1 MKDIEKKIISIKV
14 NNLYGFL
21 NHSIQ
26 LREDG
31 STIIYGPNGSG
42 KTTFLKIIYALFDKN
57 FENLFFYEFE
67 SIEIGYTNGDILKI
81 DKLEVNDSN
90 ELSRFAVRTALGLG
104 KDFPEE
110 IKKRNG
116 FSIKYN
122 FYIVTGDDLRE
133 VVSLYQY
140 EVLDFLKKGSW
151 ILDTFFRNEKLRRNH
166 EYENNTDD
174 EKAEKKLI
182 FTDILENYISPYDFY
197 FIDINRTINMD
208 VLKKDDKDLADLYKV
223 KSYANDLSN
232 IIKYAV
238 AKSEETT
245 ERSNKSFP
253 QRMIESFRSNNNKGI
268 NEEEIRSKYKRTQ
281 EDIDKIIKMGLLFRE
296 NNISLPSENV
306 NLSVN
311 ELTVLSI
318 YLSDLNKKIE
328 LYNDIVNKIEVFKD
342 IVGKKIRN
350 KTMHINMDKG
360 FYFRSKFTNP
370 EEDLRLDLLSSGEQH
385 QISLF
390 YQLIFLAKDSTF
402 FLIDEPEISLHV
414 DWQRGFLS
422 GLQKISK
429 IRNHRFLIATH
440 SPQIINGNLDLCEP
454 MDMGEDYEN
463 E

>member
-1 MKDIEKKIISIKV
+1 MKDEKNEIISIKV

-57 FENLFFYEFE
+57 FESLFAFEFE
-67 SIEIGYTNGDILKI
+67 SIEIGYADGDVLKI
-81 DKLEVNDSN
+81 DKLEVEGSN
-90 ELSRFAVRTALGLG
+90 ELSAMAARSELVRDL
-104 KDFPEE
+104 PENL
-110 IKKRNG
+110 KKRNG
-116 FSIKYN
+116 FSTKFI
-122 FYIVTGDDLRE
+122 FYIWIDDGFQE
-133 VVSLYQY
+133 VISLFQY
-140 EVLDFLKKGSW
+140 EILGFLKKSSW
-151 ILDTFFRNEKLRRNH
+151 IFESFFLKEKFKKTFEIDN
-166 EYENNTDD
+166 DD
-174 EKAEKKLI
+174 DKAEKKKI
-182 FTDILENYISPYDFY
+182 FDELLERYINHHDFY
-197 FIDINRTINMD
+197 FIDINRTINID
-208 VLKKDDKDLADLYKV
+208 VLKRDDKDLTDLYKV
-223 KSYANDLSN
+223 KSYANELSN

-245 ERSNKSFP
+245 EKSNKSFP
-253 QRMIESFRSNNNKGI
+253 QRMIESFRSQDTKEV
-268 NEEEIRSKYKRTQ
+268 NEVDIREKYEKTQ
-281 EDIDKIIKMGLLFRE
+281 KEIDKIIKMGLLFRE
-296 NNISLPSENV
+296 NNISLPDEDV
-306 NLSVN
+306 MLSDN

-318 YLSDLNKKIE
+318 YLSDLNRKIE
-328 LYNDIVNKIEVFKD
+328 LYTDIVNKIEVFKD

-370 EEDLRLDLLSSGEQH
+370 EEDLKLDLLSSGEQH

-390 YQLIFLAKDSTF
+390 YQLIFLAQNSTF

-414 DWQRGFLS
+414 DWQRGFLN

>member
-1 MKDIEKKIISIKV
+1 MTVYKREIISINV
-14 NNLYGFL
+14 NKLYGFL

-26 LREDG
+26 LRENG

-42 KTTFLKIIYALFDKN
+42 KTTFLKIIYALFDKD
-57 FENLFFYEFE
+57 FESLFGFEFE
-67 SIEIGYTNGDILKI
+67 SIEIGYTDGEILKVERI
-81 DKLEVNDSN
+81 VTD
-90 ELSRFAVRTALGLG
+90 ELIELATLSARAISGV
-104 KDFPEE
+104 DISEI
-110 IKKRNG
+110 IKKKSG
-116 FSIKYN
+116 VTVKYN
-122 FYIVTGDDLRE
+122 FSVEKGNNVDNIITLFH
-133 VVSLYQY
+133 Y
-140 EVLDFLKKGSW
+140 EISDFLKKSNSW
-151 ILDTFFRNEKLRRNH
+151 IDKAFHLDRYKYTNKEEEENEII
-166 EYENNTDD
+166 
-174 EKAEKKLI
+174 KKKRKDKFMEI
-182 FTDILENYISPYDFY
+182 MDSYVNSYNFY
-197 FIDINRTINMD
+197 FIDINRTINLD
-208 VLKKDDKDLADLYKV
+208 VLKKDNKESTDLYKV
-223 KSYANDLSN
+223 KSYASDLSN

-245 ERSNKSFP
+245 EKSNKSFP
-253 QRMIESFRSNNNKGI
+253 QRMIESFRSKTNQGI
-268 NEEEIRSKYKRTQ
+268 VEADIRNQYENTQ
-281 EDIDKIIKMGLLFRE
+281 EKINNIIKIGLLFRE
-296 NNISLPSENV
+296 NNISLPDKEV
-306 NLSVN
+306 KLDAN

-328 LYNDIVNKIEVFKD
+328 LYADVVNKIEVFLEV
-342 IVGKKIRN
+342 VGKKIRN

-454 MDMGEDYEN
+454 MDMGEDYED